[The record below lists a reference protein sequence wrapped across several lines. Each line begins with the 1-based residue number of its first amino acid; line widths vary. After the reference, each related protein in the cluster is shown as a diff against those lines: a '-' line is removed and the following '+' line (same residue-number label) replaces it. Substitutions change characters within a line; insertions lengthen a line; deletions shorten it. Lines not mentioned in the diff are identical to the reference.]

1 MIVLATNNKGKVKE
15 IKEILKSEEI
25 KTLKEMNINIEIE
38 EDGESF
44 EENALKKAR
53 EIHKLTKTASIADDS
68 GICIEMLNDFPGVRT
83 ARFLGEEATQEERNM
98 YLINKLKGAEKEN
111 RKVKFI
117 TCIAYVDEKG
127 NEKLYKGIL
136 NGYIAEK
143 PRGSNGFGFDEIF
156 ELEDG
161 RTLAELEEN
170 EKNNISSR
178 KIALENLRKD
188 IG

>member
-1 MIVLATNNKGKVKE
+1 
-15 IKEILKSEEI
+15 
-25 KTLKEMNINIEIE
+25 
-38 EDGESF
+38 
-44 EENALKKAR
+44 
-53 EIHKLTKTASIADDS
+53 
-68 GICIEMLNDFPGVRT
+68 MLNDFPGVRT

>member
-44 EENALKKAR
+44 EENAFKKAR

-83 ARFLGEEATQEERNM
+83 ARFLG
-98 YLINKLKGAEKEN
+98 
-111 RKVKFI
+111 
-117 TCIAYVDEKG
+117 
-127 NEKLYKGIL
+127 
-136 NGYIAEK
+136 
-143 PRGSNGFGFDEIF
+143 
-156 ELEDG
+156 
-161 RTLAELEEN
+161 
-170 EKNNISSR
+170 
-178 KIALENLRKD
+178 
-188 IG
+188 